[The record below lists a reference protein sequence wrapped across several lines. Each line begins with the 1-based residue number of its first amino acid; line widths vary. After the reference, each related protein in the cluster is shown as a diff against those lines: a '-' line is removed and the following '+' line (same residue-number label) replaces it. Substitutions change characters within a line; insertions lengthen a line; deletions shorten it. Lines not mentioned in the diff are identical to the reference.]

1 MLRFAFGR
9 PALPDPVER
18 GGEGSAARFAAGL
31 SPRAARALSRHSREM
46 RMMGLPADALAHPT
60 LLGRPHVRVEGA
72 DKVTGAAVYAS
83 DLRPAG
89 LAHAALVTSTI
100 PRGRINGFALEGAR
114 AVPGVLAIFTHR
126 DFAGALRPV
135 KHLMA
140 GGYANSAHLPLGSD
154 AVAYAGQIVALVVAE
169 TPEAAAEAA
178 ARTGVTYAAEP
189 FAGTFEAPGAET
201 VALAD
206 LKEKHVDPGCGDA
219 DGAFVAA
226 AFRIAARYET
236 PVQHHN
242 PIELFTTTCAWDGP
256 RLTVHEP
263 TRYVGAV
270 RHGLAAQ
277 LGLDPADIRV
287 VAGLIGGHFGSKF
300 ALSQHTALV
309 ALAARHLGRP
319 VSLVPTRRQGFT
331 IANYRPETRHDL
343 RLGADRDGRFTAL
356 IHAAEAVTS
365 RFDPFAME
373 GTDVTASLY
382 ACPNVRT
389 HERAVRVDRNTPGPM
404 RAPPEVPYLFAL
416 ESAVDEMASAL
427 GLDPIALRRRN
438 DTLTDPISGKPFSSR
453 PLMRCFDAGAE
464 AFGWSRRAPEP
475 GTMRDGPWRVGL
487 GCAASVRPVKISP
500 ATLRLA
506 LAPDGTATVE
516 TAHHEIGNGITTLL
530 AMAAAEWLGIPI
542 EAVAIRLGDT
552 ALPPAGV
559 SGGSSTTTSLL
570 HTLALGCET
579 LRTRLALACAAPDGP
594 LAGAEAGSLRLEA
607 GSIRAADGRA
617 VPIAAAIA
625 RLGPGEAE
633 TLAAFVPAGAGPES
647 LAAIRGGRMALASG
661 GQALSWAFGAQFA
674 QVHVHAETGE
684 IRVPRLLGAF
694 AAGRILNPLTARSQ
708 LTGGMIW
715 GLGSALLEET
725 VLERG
730 AYRNPD
736 LAEYLVATAAD
747 APGVEALFVDD
758 PDTGVNALGLKGLG
772 ELGIIGVNAAIA
784 NAVFHATGRRHRRLP
799 IRIEAVL

>member
-1 MLRFAFGR
+1 
-9 PALPDPVER
+9 
-18 GGEGSAARFAAGL
+18 
-31 SPRAARALSRHSREM
+31 
-46 RMMGLPADALAHPT
+46 MGLPADAFAHPS
-60 LLGRPHVRVEGA
+60 LLGQPHIRVEGA
-72 DKVTGAAVYAS
+72 AKVTGAALYSS
-83 DLRPAG
+83 DVHLPG
-89 LAHAALVTSTI
+89 LVHAALVTSTI
-100 PRGRINGFALEGAR
+100 PRGRITGFALDAAH
-114 AVPGVLAIFTHR
+114 AVPGALRIFTHR
-126 DFAGALRPV
+126 DFAGAIRPV

-140 GGYANSAHLPLGSD
+140 GGYANSSHLPLGSD
-154 AVAYAGQIVALVVAE
+154 AVAYHGQIVALVVAQ

-178 ARTGVTYAAEP
+178 GRVGVTYAPTP
-189 FAGTFEAPGAET
+189 FSATFEAPGAET
-201 VALAD
+201 VPLAE
-206 LKEKHVDPGCGDA
+206 LKDKHADPRSGDA
-219 DGAFVAA
+219 DGALASAA
-226 AFRIAARYET
+226 VRIAARYET

-242 PIELFTTTCAWDGP
+242 PMELFTTTCAWDGP

-263 TRYVGAV
+263 TRYIGAV

-277 LGLDPADIRV
+277 LGLDPAAIRV
-287 VAGLIGGHFGSKF
+287 FAGLIGGHFGSKF

-319 VSLVPTRRQGFT
+319 VSLVPTRRQCFT
-331 IANYRPETRHDL
+331 IANYRPETRHDI

-356 IHAAEAVTS
+356 IHEAAMATS

-389 HERAVRVDRNTPGPM
+389 AERAVRVDRNTPGPM

-416 ESAVDEMASAL
+416 ESAIDEMAVAL

-438 DTLTDPISGKPFSSR
+438 DTMADPISGKPFSSR
-453 PLMRCFDAGAE
+453 PLMRCFDAGAQ
-464 AFGWSRRAPEP
+464 AFGWTRRTSEP
-475 GTMRDGPWRVGL
+475 GTLRDGPWRVGL

-500 ATLRLA
+500 ATMRVA
-506 LAPDGTATVE
+506 LAPDGGVRVE

-530 AMAAAEWLGIPI
+530 ALAAAEWLGVPVA
-542 EAVAIRLGDT
+542 AVTVRLGDT

-579 LRTRLALACAAPDGP
+579 LRTRLIRCCLEPDGP
-594 LAGAEAGSLRLEA
+594 LAGAAPAALRPEAGM
-607 GSIRAADGRA
+607 IRAVDGRA
-617 VPIAAAIA
+617 VPLAAAVA
-625 RLGPGEAE
+625 RLRPGEAE
-633 TLAAFVPAGAGPES
+633 TLAEFVPVGGGPES
-647 LAAIRGGRMALASG
+647 LAAIRDGRMALASG
-661 GQALSWAFGAQFA
+661 GAALSWSFGAQFA
-674 QVHVHAETGE
+674 EVHVHAQTGE

-725 VLERG
+725 LLDG
-730 AYRNPD
+730 GSYRNPD

-747 APGVEALFVDD
+747 APRVEALIVDD

-772 ELGIIGVNAAIA
+772 ELGIIGVNAAVA

-799 IRIEAVL
+799 IRIEDVL